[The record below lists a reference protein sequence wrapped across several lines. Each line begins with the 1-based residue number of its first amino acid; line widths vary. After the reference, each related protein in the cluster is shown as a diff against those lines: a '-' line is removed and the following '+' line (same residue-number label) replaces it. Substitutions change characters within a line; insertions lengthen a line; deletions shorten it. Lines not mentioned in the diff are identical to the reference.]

1 MSSSGI
7 ATTFSMSA
15 MVRRLRRS
23 SGSRGHDLGDAIGR
37 RRVAAAAD
45 ADDAVDHHHA
55 DAGQV
60 AGGDRGEQVL
70 AGAVLGAVEEDE
82 IGGPADLDQAAV
94 EPALA
99 GGVAGGKAEGL

>member
-1 MSSSGI
+1 MSSCGI
-7 ATTFSMSA
+7 ATTFRMSA

-23 SGSRGHDLGDAIGR
+23 SASPGHHFRNPLGR
-37 RRVAAAAD
+37 RSVAAAAD

-55 DAGQV
+55 DAGQI

-82 IGGPADLDQAAV
+82 VGGAADFDQAAV
-94 EPALA
+94 ELALA
-99 GGVAGGKAEGL
+99 GGVAGGEA